1 MLREEYMQSQV
12 MQCFYKG
19 PWILVSSFNTPFSF
33 VSFKFKFQV
42 YLRNHTNYNKT
53 TLPHKKSKA
62 NLDG

>member
-12 MQCFYKG
+12 MQWFYKG

-42 YLRNHTNYNKT
+42 YLQIIKISITPQKI
-53 TLPHKKSKA
+53 
-62 NLDG
+62 